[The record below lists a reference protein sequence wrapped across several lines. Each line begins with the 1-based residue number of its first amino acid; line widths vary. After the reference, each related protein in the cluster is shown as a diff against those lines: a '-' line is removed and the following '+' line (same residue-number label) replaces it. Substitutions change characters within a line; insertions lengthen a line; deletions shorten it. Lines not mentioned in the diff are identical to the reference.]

1 MTFTSLQR
9 DVKSLNDTCS
19 HVLSPVFTV
28 LEAKCGILRQ
38 ESTTF
43 SQENNSDSNVEDVV
57 ETFPKPSPWFEGI
70 YHPAFPSPEPV
81 SKLLK
86 SVAGLGRTKVSL
98 FCL

>member
-1 MTFTSLQR
+1 MFSCT
-9 DVKSLNDTCS
+9 
-19 HVLSPVFTV
+19 PVFTV
-28 LEAKCGILRQ
+28 LEAKCGILRP

-43 SQENNSDSNVEDVV
+43 SQDSNSDSNVEDVV

-70 YHPAFPSPEPV
+70 CHPAFPLPEPV

-86 SVAGLGRTKVSL
+86 SVAGLGRTKISL